1 MAEPTVAPGVYDA
14 YRLRAGPD
22 ESQINEPKF
31 MKQQINEPKFMKQ
44 QINEQQINACDFEK
58 AKLRTIIMSAMA
70 LADK

>member
-31 MKQQINEPKFMKQ
+31 MKQQINEQ
-44 QINEQQINACDFEK
+44 QINEQQINEQQ
-58 AKLRTIIMSAMA
+58 IMNNRLMLAA
-70 LADK
+70 LKRLNCQQLLC

>member
-31 MKQQINEPKFMKQ
+31 MKQQINE
-44 QINEQQINACDFEK
+44 QQINACDVEK
-58 AKLRTIIMSAMA
+58 AKLRTIIMSTMA
-70 LADK
+70 SADK